1 MTETE
6 ITEPCLHPQDWP
18 PRAPLTARALTVA
31 PPSIAQAM
39 STLGAVT
46 LATRAKAQQV
56 MDYCR
61 AEFGRNPGVLWG
73 KDSNP
78 ANSEHYSGRAVD
90 FMITHHGRGIDSDLG
105 NAITRYLLARAA
117 DWDLAWVIW
126 AQRLYYPDGTS
137 YLMEDRGSTTN
148 NHYDHPHAYFRSDR
162 LITGSKTTP
171 SYTDRQTQEED
182 DMQLTD
188 TITRPDGHK
197 GTVGDVLAYLDMR
210 MERLEAAIL
219 GRGLPVYADDGTDT
233 GDKTDLATEAAWNR
247 VNARRAAEAAGLS
260 EDDIERLMQAIADST
275 VQVDVRVTDVAGGAK

>member
-18 PRAPLTARALTVA
+18 PRAPLTARTLTVA

-171 SYTDRQTQEED
+171 SYTDRQTQEDD
-182 DMQLTD
+182 DMPITD
-188 TITRPDGHK
+188 ADIERIAKRTAQIIIEGHQITRPDQHSATLGQHVADIAQ
-197 GTVGDVLAYLDMR
+197 TCVALRDGD
-210 MERLEAAIL
+210 
-219 GRGLPVYADDGTDT
+219 LPV
-233 GDKTDLATEAAWNR
+233 
-247 VNARRAAEAAGLS
+247 
-260 EDDIERLMQAIADST
+260 IERPDGEHRADLGM
-275 VQVDVRVTDVAGGAK
+275 VLGNIEDRIVRIDDAVTGGAK